1 MNAREP
7 AFDPV
12 KIDTNTGD
20 GYWIHAADLD
30 SDGRIDLAVSGLTRE
45 EVTWYRNTPAS
56 TTPPKA

>member
-30 SDGRIDLAVSGLTRE
+30 GDGRIDLAVSGLT
-45 EVTWYRNTPAS
+45 TFGTPRDRPQLPSSADG
-56 TTPPKA
+56 